1 MVNVQLHCPSTKKT
15 VEDFFITP
23 FQSLE
28 QVLPSVRLALNIKYA
43 AIYTI
48 EAKPITEPS
57 TLQEDQRVLV
67 AASASEIMLP
77 DSPSEWVLYDG
88 EEGDDVDM
96 GVECYGLQWVVSIRC
111 SFFISKKCH

>member
-28 QVLPSVRLALNIKYA
+28 QVLPSVRLAFDIKYA
-43 AIYTI
+43 ALYTTK
-48 EAKPITEPS
+48 AKRIMDSS
-57 TLQEDQRVLV
+57 TLREDQRVLV
-67 AASASEIMLP
+67 AASASETMLP

-88 EEGDDVDM
+88 EEGDDVDPY
-96 GVECYGLQWVVSIRC
+96 VECFGLPWDVSI
-111 SFFISKKCH
+111 H

>member
-1 MVNVQLHCPSTKKT
+1 MVNVQLYCPSTKKT
-15 VEDFFITP
+15 VEGFFVTP
-23 FQSLE
+23 FQTLE
-28 QVLPSVRLALNIKYA
+28 QVLPSVRLALNLKYA

-67 AASASEIMLP
+67 AASASETMLP

-88 EEGDDVDM
+88 EEGDDVGM
-96 GVECYGLQWVVSIRC
+96 NVECYGLEWIVSIRC
-111 SFFISKKCH
+111 YFSISKKRH